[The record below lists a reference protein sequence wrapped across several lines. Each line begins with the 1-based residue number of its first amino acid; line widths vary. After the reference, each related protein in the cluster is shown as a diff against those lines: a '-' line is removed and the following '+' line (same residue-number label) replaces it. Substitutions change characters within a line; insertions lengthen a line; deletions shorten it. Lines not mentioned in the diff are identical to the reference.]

1 MATIKP
7 TTYTVY
13 PDGYDDAVNSDK
25 YLWTLR
31 VECTVAGDG
40 KTWAVRNMFGRCI
53 NRKGECVYEPIP
65 SSRTTAWL
73 KSHRFP
79 LGEALTIASK
89 AVEGLTVNRTT
100 LAEASNFVADRNA
113 GREG

>member
-25 YLWTLR
+25 HLWTIK
-31 VECTVAGDG
+31 VECTDAGEG
-40 KTWAVRNMFGRCI
+40 KTWAVRDAFNCL
-53 NRKGECVYEPIP
+53 NRKGERAYEPIP

-89 AVEGLTVNRTT
+89 AVEGLRINRQT
-100 LAEASNFVADRNA
+100 LAEASDFVADRNA